1 MLSAIPALLLAI
13 SLLLAPAAPAAEDE
27 PSRFVPAA
35 DLDLPALE
43 RLVAA
48 RTPALEAANLEVE
61 LAEAEH
67 QQSRLLPNPTL
78 DLGWGTVPV
87 GPVNPSGL
95 SRPLANVPNYSVGLG
110 YTLPVGKRR
119 PRMARAQALAEA
131 SHASR
136 AALTRALSLQF
147 AGLLG
152 RIAVATLRRE
162 GVRSLVDDAARAV
175 DVASKRLTEGYG
187 TPLDLDRLRIDL
199 SRSEQ
204 LLRSAESDLGA
215 TLAACSGLVVMRCE
229 GFVSSAEA
237 RAFLARWI
245 DRAPLPT
252 GALAERPDLVA
263 LAAEE
268 RAAAAEL
275 RLARAQRLPDPT
287 VRLGYLHD
295 RFVIS
300 GNQMNSLNLGVSLP
314 LPIFDHGQAMIAA
327 ARARQTRIAAER
339 RRRLAASE
347 VRSVAL
353 RERVAAQRA
362 RQHAL
367 SEQIIPRARAV
378 LGDVERAAQTRLV
391 ALGDVLQA
399 RRTMSELLLEEADSY
414 ADAFDAYLELLAEFP
429 RDQES

>member
-1 MLSAIPALLLAI
+1 VLPAISPLLFAT
-13 SLLLAPAAPAAEDE
+13 SLLLADE
-27 PSRFVPAA
+27 ARRFVPEAA
-35 DLDLPALE
+35 LDLPDLE
-43 RLVAA
+43 RIVAA
-48 RTPALEAANLEVE
+48 QTPALEPANLEVE
-61 LAEAEH
+61 LAEAEQ

-87 GPVNPSGL
+87 GPLNPPGL
-95 SRPLANVPNYSVGLG
+95 ARPLANVPNYAVGLG
-110 YTLPVGKRR
+110 YTVPVGKRR
-119 PRMARAQALAEA
+119 PRMARAKALTEA
-131 SHASR
+131 SKAR
-136 AALTRALSLQF
+136 REAVTRTLSLQL

-152 RIAVATLRRE
+152 RLAVATLRRE
-162 GVRSLVDDAARAV
+162 GVRSLVEDAGRAV
-175 DVASKRLTEGYG
+175 DVASTRLAGGYG

-215 TLAACSGLVVMRCE
+215 TLAACSGLVAMRCE

-245 DRAPLPT
+245 DQAPLPT
-252 GALAERPDLVA
+252 GALTDRPDLRA
-263 LAAEE
+263 LAANE

-287 VRLGYLHD
+287 VRLGYFHD

-300 GNQMNSLNLGVSLP
+300 GNQMNSLNLGVSFP

-327 ARARQTRIAAER
+327 AKARQTRFAAER

-347 VRSVAL
+347 VRSLAL
-353 RERVAAQRA
+353 RERVATQRA

-378 LGDVERAAQTRLV
+378 LDEIERAAQTRLV
-391 ALGDVLQA
+391 GLGDVLQA
-399 RRTMSELLLEEADSY
+399 RRTMSELLVEEADSY
-414 ADAFDAYLELLAEFP
+414 ADAFDAFLELLAEFP